1 MQVRFSAA
9 QETGNSRVS
18 SRIRKNLRKQPPTL
32 PSKAALRLWWWSPG
46 VFPEMLPKFLSH
58 MLMLA
63 VPPAAPGARLV
74 HHFAPYEKS
83 NGVTIERWRD
93 FVKGKGKSHA
103 VGVEHNKYKLTHWFF
118 RAAH

>member
-1 MQVRFSAA
+1 
-9 QETGNSRVS
+9 
-18 SRIRKNLRKQPPTL
+18 
-32 PSKAALRLWWWSPG
+32 
-46 VFPEMLPKFLSH
+46 